1 MKLEMLI
8 DGTKYEIEFSL
19 PDESPRLR
27 KRRKFLQSTVL
38 PTPHAGEQDCNAKIC
53 RSPVNGIVRGVH
65 VHAGDEL
72 QTHDLMLVLEAM
84 KMQTELTAP
93 TAGKLKCVNVAPGQ
107 AVKMDQVLLEFE

>member
-8 DGTKYEIEFSL
+8 DDTKYEIEFSL
-19 PDESPRLR
+19 PGASPGLR

-38 PTPHAGEQDCNAKIC
+38 PTPDADKQDCNPKIC
-53 RSPVNGIVRGVH
+53 RSPVSGIVRVVQ

-84 KMQTELTAP
+84 KMQTKVTAP
-93 TAGKLKCVNVAPGQ
+93 TAGKLKCVNVTPGQ

>member
-8 DGTKYEIEFSL
+8 RGTKYEIEFSL
-19 PDESPRLR
+19 LGESTSLR
-27 KRRKFLQSTVL
+27 KRREFLQSTVL
-38 PTPHAGEQDCNAKIC
+38 PTPDTDEQECNAKRC
-53 RSPVNGIVRGVH
+53 RSPVNGIVRVVM

-84 KMQTELTAP
+84 KMQTKLTAP

-107 AVKMDQVLLEFE
+107 AVKKDQVLLEFE